1 MDADL
6 CPRCGR
12 EKGIVDGNPTTGRCW
27 VDCPEVGADRS
38 GQRVDCAA
46 ARDAW
51 QAAEIAR
58 LRAELD
64 ICKEML
70 THSFAMAF
78 AMGAPSHCT
87 LEEAM
92 VHLVAAPRKEVERL
106 RAELAAAQADLVP
119 LRRLASMIVGWGVTG
134 HAASVE
140 DTAALVRD
148 LFCVN
153 SEGYTHPTPLS
164 QRCIDAAKEAQNGK

>member
-1 MDADL
+1 MTCD
-6 CPRCGR
+6 
-12 EKGIVDGNPTTGRCW
+12 TTHH
-27 VDCPEVGADRS
+27 S
-38 GQRVDCAA
+38 GCACHEA
-46 ARDAW
+46 TH
-51 QAAEIAR
+51 AAEIA
-58 LRAELD
+58 
-64 ICKEML
+64 
-70 THSFAMAF
+70 
-78 AMGAPSHCT
+78 
-87 LEEAM
+87 
-92 VHLVAAPRKEVERL
+92 RL